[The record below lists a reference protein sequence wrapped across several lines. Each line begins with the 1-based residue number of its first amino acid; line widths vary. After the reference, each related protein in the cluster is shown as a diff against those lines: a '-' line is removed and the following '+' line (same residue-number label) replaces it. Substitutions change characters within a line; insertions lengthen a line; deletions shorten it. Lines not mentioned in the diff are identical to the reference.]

1 MRTRNFNL
9 DLFAFVLTFALRM
22 LVVIAYLILNSQ
34 SFLLNLS
41 AFFFIL
47 FHFFFF
53 FQWGAYCNYVNFKK
67 FILSAF
73 SNLSLGD

>member
-53 FQWGAYCNYVNFKK
+53 FSGEHTATTS
-67 FILSAF
+67 ILKSSF
-73 SNLSLGD
+73 LVLFQT

>member
-47 FHFFFF
+47 FHFFSFLFF
-53 FQWGAYCNYVNFKK
+53 FSVG
-67 FILSAF
+67 
-73 SNLSLGD
+73 SLLQVRQF